1 VGNRPHLLFQPL
13 NIFHNVFGMAKEKIE
28 PIIKDKYPEIS
39 DEVKILLDRFAS
51 LMIDRTLQDK
61 KNKTGPFKQV
71 DKSE

>member
-1 VGNRPHLLFQPL
+1 
-13 NIFHNVFGMAKEKIE
+13 MAKEKIE